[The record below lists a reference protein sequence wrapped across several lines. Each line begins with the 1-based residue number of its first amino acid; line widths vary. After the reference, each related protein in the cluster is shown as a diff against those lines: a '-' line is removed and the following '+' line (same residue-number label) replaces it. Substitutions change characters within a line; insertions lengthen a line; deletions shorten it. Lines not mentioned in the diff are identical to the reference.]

1 MTERGDGMAP
11 EHLEQFQWKKGQ
23 SGNPS
28 GARKGLA
35 RAAREVAG
43 EDGHALAEF
52 WMQVVLDDTRRDS
65 DRLEASRLL
74 AERGWGRPAQ
84 FQAMEGDPLGF
95 DQIEEAAEQFRR
107 NVLRLAPS
115 GDEGAAD
122 RAGGKAG
129 GD

>member
-1 MTERGDGMAP
+1 MT

-28 GARKGLA
+28 GQKRGLA
-35 RAAREVAG
+35 RAARDVVG

-52 WMQVVLDDTRRDS
+52 WLSVVEDDTRRDS

-95 DQIEEAAEQFRR
+95 DQLEEAAEKFRR
-107 NVLRLAPS
+107 TVLRLAPS
-115 GDEGAAD
+115 GDKGQAD
-122 RAGGKAG
+122 RPSGEGGA
-129 GD
+129 D